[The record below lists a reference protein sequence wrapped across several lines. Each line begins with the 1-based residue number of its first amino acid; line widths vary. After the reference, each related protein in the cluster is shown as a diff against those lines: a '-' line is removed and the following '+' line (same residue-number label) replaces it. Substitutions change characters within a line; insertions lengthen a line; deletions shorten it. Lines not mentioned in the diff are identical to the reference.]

1 MEQKCLELQ
10 IWLNTRTKVII
21 VVGSKNHQS
30 FNLLLDLESTFGS
43 LETVKVKIN
52 VPLRMFG
59 EDPYLLL
66 VRNKSTK
73 DIKQDPAA
81 TAISPYQRDIRGTL
95 IKLASNE
102 LARHQKK
109 HLLRVYAVFWH
120 PTTPTGL
127 RWEND
132 RDPGPDTFPHE
143 MQAHPAVCFD
153 RNYTKAQLD
162 AFKVIPESDDA

>member
-73 DIKQDPAA
+73 DIKQVLFF
-81 TAISPYQRDIRGTL
+81 SFY
-95 IKLASNE
+95 S
-102 LARHQKK
+102 
-109 HLLRVYAVFWH
+109 
-120 PTTPTGL
+120 
-127 RWEND
+127 
-132 RDPGPDTFPHE
+132 
-143 MQAHPAVCFD
+143 
-153 RNYTKAQLD
+153 
-162 AFKVIPESDDA
+162 